1 MVLESR
7 RITLKKILKFQ
18 HFARLGGIVPIINNS
33 NHYIFSFSWLFWG
46 FGSVFCFSLRPE
58 MIRGPSLVAR

>member
-18 HFARLGGIVPIINNS
+18 HFARLDGIVPIINNS
-33 NHYIFSFSWLFWG
+33 NHYIFSSLDCFGGLVLFFVFLSGQRWLGDCLW
-46 FGSVFCFSLRPE
+46 
-58 MIRGPSLVAR
+58 